1 MKMVK
6 NIAKVAFA
14 ASFMFASVSF
24 NMSNV
29 YGSMDAGTTVTTSYG
44 ATFDLNESTGL
55 GYDSDLGMLMYF
67 AVPAGVSLR
76 LGWNGTDASTAVG
89 LGFTWWTGGTGLKT
103 AISTNYDYVMAP
115 DAGGVVGDEFSAD
128 QLANGS
134 NLSVV
139 VSFGF

>member
-6 NIAKVAFA
+6 NIAIVAFA
-14 ASFMFASVSF
+14 ASFMFAGVGF
-24 NMSNV
+24 HMSNV

-103 AISTNYDYVMAP
+103 SISTAYDMVSP
-115 DAGGVVGDEFSAD
+115 INGDESE
-128 QLANGS
+128 GK
-134 NLSVV
+134 LSVSV
-139 VSFGF
+139 GFGF